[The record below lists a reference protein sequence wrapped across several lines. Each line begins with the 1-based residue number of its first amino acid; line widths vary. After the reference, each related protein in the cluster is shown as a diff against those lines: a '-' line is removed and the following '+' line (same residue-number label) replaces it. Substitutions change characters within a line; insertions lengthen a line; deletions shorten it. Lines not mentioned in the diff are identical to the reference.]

1 MTQSGRLQ
9 CTKKSP
15 EHSAVKKNGWNDRLA
30 LVAHFG
36 VIAGL
41 VFLGYEFRQN
51 TTQLRAEA
59 SYSINE
65 ALSMLNAGV
74 YNDSVF
80 ADIMVRGE
88 ADFYSLNQTER
99 AQFIA
104 FQFDRINLMIHYLKM
119 EKEGLTGIHF
129 PYDEFL
135 VNEFH
140 SKPGLQEFLLF
151 VEDTW
156 VGAPDVYDALL
167 AK

>member
-1 MTQSGRLQ
+1 MKIG
-9 CTKKSP
+9 
-15 EHSAVKKNGWNDRLA
+15 NWNDRLA

-41 VFLGYEFRQN
+41 VFLGFEIQQN

-80 ADIMVRGE
+80 ADIMVRGD

-104 FQFDRINLMIHYLKM
+104 FQFDRINLMIHYLELK
-119 EKEGLTGIHF
+119 KEGLTGIHF
-129 PYDEFL
+129 PYDEFM